1 MTELSP
7 TAIRQWSV
15 PTLTTTMAVRSH
27 WDDML
32 KLAVEVDVKIPCPL
46 VSLEV
51 YDQKASHL
59 VDIQRSLEMKRLTS
73 AGEAL
78 PTVPISQQHRRATG
92 ADAITGPG
100 DPDSESLFQALDTD
114 LDGFVDGGEVPA
126 EAIDRLERAAAAAA
140 SADPHARPVRAA
152 NIGYRP
158 DEWP

>member
-78 PTVPISQQHRRATG
+78 PQLSPGRTPRARTM
-92 ADAITGPG
+92 
-100 DPDSESLFQALDTD
+100 
-114 LDGFVDGGEVPA
+114 
-126 EAIDRLERAAAAAA
+126 AAHVG
-140 SADPHARPVRAA
+140 SA
-152 NIGYRP
+152 
-158 DEWP
+158 